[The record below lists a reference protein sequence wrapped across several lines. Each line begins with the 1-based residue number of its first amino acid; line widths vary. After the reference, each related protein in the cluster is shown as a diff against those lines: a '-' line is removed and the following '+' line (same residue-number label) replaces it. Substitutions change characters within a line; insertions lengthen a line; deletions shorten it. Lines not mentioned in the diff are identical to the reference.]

1 MDAPSHATI
10 QRQRDHEQAQQEQGS
25 GGGGRG
31 ARAEAGG
38 SGGGTIGGVSAD
50 AKPGD
55 VVAPGYLL
63 GGHVD
68 GIPYYVCEATKE
80 SVWELPSADH
90 LGAVMVMQSRDP
102 SATLKPGDQVAQG
115 YVFGGYAQ
123 VFERLR
129 VSRFKG

>member
-1 MDAPSHATI
+1 V
-10 QRQRDHEQAQQEQGS
+10 
-25 GGGGRG
+25 
-31 ARAEAGG
+31 
-38 SGGGTIGGVSAD
+38 GTIVGVSAD

-90 LGAVMVMQSRDP
+90 LGAVMVMQARDP
-102 SATLKPGDQVAQG
+102 GATLKPGDPVAEG

-123 VFERLR
+123 VFA
-129 VSRFKG
+129 RFWVWGFGFRNKGFGHKTF